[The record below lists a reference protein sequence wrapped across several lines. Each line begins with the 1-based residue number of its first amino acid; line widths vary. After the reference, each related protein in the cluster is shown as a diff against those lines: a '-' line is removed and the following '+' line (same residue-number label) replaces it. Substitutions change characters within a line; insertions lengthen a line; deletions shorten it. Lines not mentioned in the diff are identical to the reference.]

1 MEGKI
6 VKKNNSNN
14 KIKKIIRIR
23 TKLEKKLIY
32 NKLRLND
39 EIENNKTF
47 IKKPRKKKSNNKDQ
61 IGIER

>member
-47 IKKPRKKKSNNKDQ
+47 IKKPRKKIKIKQ
-61 IGIER
+61 

>member
-47 IKKPRKKKSNNKDQ
+47 IKKPRKKKKNQTIRIKL
-61 IGIER
+61 E

>member
-47 IKKPRKKKSNNKDQ
+47 IKKPRKKNKNQ
-61 IGIER
+61 TIRIKLE

>member
-14 KIKKIIRIR
+14 KIKKIISIR

-47 IKKPRKKKSNNKDQ
+47 IKKPRKKIKIKQ
-61 IGIER
+61 

>member
-47 IKKPRKKKSNNKDQ
+47 IKKPRKKK
-61 IGIER
+61 

>member
-47 IKKPRKKKSNNKDQ
+47 IKKPRKKKIKQ
-61 IGIER
+61 